1 MQNINIMYMSTRN
14 DISIGKSNNEYIIE
28 VYSWDYT
35 KEKAEKELASV
46 DNSRL
51 KKDYLKIYRTTYTHQ
66 FDLLPSHNPYLDYF
80 KWLEVSK
87 YLSIKG
93 EAIITRIIEGGKTY
107 YVPAKIVEK
116 HPNQIIIEYLNGEQR
131 KITNP
136 DDYQII
142 LNNPEGSPDNLTQIE
157 KLLDIRVS
165 IEDEISRELV
175 NFRSILM
182 ILRNS
187 RIPSE
192 KEIEI
197 FRKGFE
203 SDDYVI
209 SIPYGTTKFYRPTL
223 SKELRDKC
231 NEVKRILDETVNQEI
246 KMNKEVKFNERMKTL
261 NEMKRKWG
269 IELALNSL
277 Y

>member
-1 MQNINIMYMSTRN
+1 MTTRK
-14 DISIGKSNNEYIIE
+14 DISVREINGEYIIE
-28 VYSWDYT
+28 VYSSGYT
-35 KEKAEKELASV
+35 KEKVEKELASI

-51 KKDYLKIYRTTYTHQ
+51 KKDYLKIYRTTYTYQ
-66 FDLLPSHNPYLDYF
+66 FDLLPSHNTYLDYS
-80 KWLEVSK
+80 KWSEVSK

-93 EAIITRIIEGGKTY
+93 EAVITKIIEGEKYT
-107 YVPAKIVEK
+107 PAKIVEK
-116 HPNQIIIEYLNGEQR
+116 QPNQIIAEYRNGEQR

-142 LNNPEGSPDNLTQIE
+142 LNNPKGSPDNLTQIE

-165 IEDEISRELV
+165 IEDEISRELF

-192 KEIEI
+192 KEIET

-203 SDDYVI
+203 SDDYVV
-209 SIPYGTTKFYRPTL
+209 SIPYGTTKFHRPTL
-223 SKELRDKC
+223 SKELRDKRD
-231 NEVKRILDETVNQEI
+231 EIKSLLDEMVNQEI
-246 KMNKEVKFNERMKTL
+246 KMNKEVKFNERMKAL
-261 NEMKRKWG
+261 NEIKRKWG
-269 IELALNSL
+269 IELVLNSN